1 MSVRVLSAGAAKV
14 HARESIEGKLARLEM
29 RVLSGEDQR
38 RCDAARDQRAR
49 DGLQFDGFR
58 PGADDQP
65 NVRGTQ
71 PSP

>member
-1 MSVRVLSAGAAKV
+1 VLPGQHELRRKPE
-14 HARESIEGKLARLEM
+14 RG
-29 RVLSGEDQR
+29 QR
-38 RCDAARDQRAR
+38 TG

-65 NVRGTQ
+65 DIGRTQ